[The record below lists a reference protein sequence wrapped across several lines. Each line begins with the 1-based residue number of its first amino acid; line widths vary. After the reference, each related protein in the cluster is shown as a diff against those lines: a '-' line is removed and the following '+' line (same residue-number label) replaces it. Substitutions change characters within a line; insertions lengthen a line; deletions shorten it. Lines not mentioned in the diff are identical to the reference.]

1 MSRYQEGMTLD
12 EAFDAWAAEQDW
24 KPTALME
31 EAFQQGWLARRLC
44 DPASTP
50 GPANTIEPP
59 ADDAQRELA
68 AALDD
73 TAHELLRTYH
83 EQKAFWERT
92 LAPGGLSVYAA
103 RDTSNRPV
111 LAPVLIALAEVQ
123 VARARL
129 MEGNRS

>member
-12 EAFDAWAAEQDW
+12 EAYDAWATEQDW

-50 GPANTIEPP
+50 APANTHAPEDWLLADIEVT
-59 ADDAQRELA
+59 AGELRQQYELQHQRCLDQGIDDPR
-68 AALDD
+68 
-73 TAHELLRTYH
+73 
-83 EQKAFWERT
+83 KAVT
-92 LAPGGLSVYAA
+92 PDGV
-103 RDTSNRPV
+103 PV
-111 LAPVLIALAEVQ
+111 LAPILTALANLQ
-123 VARARL
+123 AARARL

>member
-12 EAFDAWAAEQDW
+12 EAYDAWAAEQDW

-59 ADDAQRELA
+59 ADDDQRELA

-73 TAHELLRTYH
+73 TAAELLRTYH
-83 EQKAFWERT
+83 EQKRVWEQRIN
-92 LAPGGLSVYAA
+92 PDVSVYAV
-103 RDTSNRPV
+103 RDTTNRPV
-111 LAPVLIALAEVQ
+111 LAPVLIALAEIQ
-123 VARARL
+123 AARARL